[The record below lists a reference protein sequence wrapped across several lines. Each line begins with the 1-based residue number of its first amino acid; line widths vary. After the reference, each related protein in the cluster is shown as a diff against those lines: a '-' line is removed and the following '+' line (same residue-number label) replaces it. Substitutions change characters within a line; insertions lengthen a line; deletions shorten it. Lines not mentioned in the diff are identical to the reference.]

1 MVSANARL
9 PSPWQL
15 LQFLKGCRRSQ
26 PQALGIQDM
35 RRHNVLV
42 RSLSAVEAL
51 GSRSDD
57 LLGQNWDENRMSVV
71 EIHTGMRHLQVS
83 DGEFLRVGEENIN
96 PMTVMNS

>member
-1 MVSANARL
+1 
-9 PSPWQL
+9 
-15 LQFLKGCRRSQ
+15 
-26 PQALGIQDM
+26 M

-57 LLGQNWDENRMSVV
+57 LLGQNWDDHREPDSV

-83 DGEFLRVGEENIN
+83 DGDFSELEKRTST